1 VNATNTPPHPFEKFV
16 IKPLDS
22 SRPSSRHRPK
32 KPLVQSQGLSL
43 ARSIQSDQAMGLV
56 LTAGLT
62 IYRSKNY
69 LLARFIA
76 KDIFVF

>member
-1 VNATNTPPHPFEKFV
+1 M
-16 IKPLDS
+16 PLE
-22 SRPSSRHRPK
+22 R
-32 KPLVQSQGLSL
+32 SQGPSL

-69 LLARFIA
+69 SVARFIA